1 MCTRVHVLALAIVE
15 QVDVA
20 AVVSEA
26 AADVLA
32 IVDVDVVVVSF
43 VSAPVVVVAVA
54 AMPTDDVVP
63 PCFVDGA
70 AALDTVGLLCLA
82 AVCAAVA
89 GHAIVACVGIVDDG
103 LAATAWYLKML
114 HALRGK
120 CSLVSEEPTE
130 MSTAGLSHGQR
141 AL

>member
-32 IVDVDVVVVSF
+32 IVDVVVVVVSF

-54 AMPTDDVVP
+54 VMPTDDVVP
-63 PCFVDGA
+63 RYVVVGA

-82 AVCAAVA
+82 PVCVAVA
-89 GHAIVACVGIVDDG
+89 GHSIVVSLGIVDAG
-103 LAATAWYLKML
+103 LAATAWYRKML
-114 HALRGK
+114 QALRGK
-120 CSLVSEEPTE
+120 CSLVSEKPTE
-130 MSTAGLSHGQR
+130 MSSPGLSHDQR
-141 AL
+141 SF